1 MLPFTSPHGRP
12 TPVTIAAKTI
22 RLLRHFQRRLLLTA
36 VLAASLL
43 PPLAL
48 ALLPPVEVECCQRK
62 DFTSEQ
68 CRRFALDAPK
78 CEQANARWQET
89 YRKFSE
95 LMYQKQP
102 AAPPAL
108 VVARIEPRLYYSHS
122 GTFSAI
128 IDDKLRLFNVI
139 IGEGGVPEPSNAL
152 RVDVVLK
159 GAPGSFDAKA
169 EVKLEVTDSE
179 TGKRIATQTAT
190 TGTLSERGE
199 YHAIFLLQ
207 KTGCIPLKLVAGVTG
222 SDAKK
227 SVIVPFVCGE

>member
-1 MLPFTSPHGRP
+1 M
-12 TPVTIAAKTI
+12 TIATKNVH
-22 RLLRHFQRRLLLTA
+22 LLRCLHHSLLLTA
-36 VLAASLL
+36 LLAASLL
-43 PPLAL
+43 PQLAL

-62 DFTSEQ
+62 DFTSDQ
-68 CRRFALDAPK
+68 CRRFALDAAK
-78 CEQANARWQET
+78 CEQANARWHET

-95 LMYQKQP
+95 LQYQKKP
-102 AAPPAL
+102 APPPGL

-139 IGEGGVPEPSNAL
+139 IGEGGVPEPSTAL

-159 GAPGSFDAKA
+159 GAPGSFDPKA

-179 TGKRIATQTAT
+179 TGKRLSTQTVT
-190 TGTLSERGE
+190 TGVLSDRGE

-222 SDAKK
+222 SDARATV
-227 SVIVPFVCGE
+227 SIPFLCGE